1 MTGKITLIS
10 PPDVFVNKSA
20 SIILV
25 NITPGEQESVSN
37 WFSEHPLGRELNIY
51 FYSNEQNISWL
62 VTAYNVAQYRYVNI
76 DNTVDQ
82 SGVLTSYLLSL
93 ENSYYSTSSN
103 DTFEIF
109 KLLNTSK
116 VDSVI
121 GFLDKVV
128 TNEHEKSEL

>member
-51 FYSNEQNISWL
+51 FYNNEQNISWL
-62 VTAYNVAQYRYVNI
+62 VTAYNVAQYRYINI
-76 DNTVDQ
+76 DNAADQ

-128 TNEHEKSEL
+128 TNGHEKS

>member
-51 FYSNEQNISWL
+51 FYNNEQNISWL

-76 DNTVDQ
+76 DNTADQ

-128 TNEHEKSEL
+128 TNEHEKS

>member
-51 FYSNEQNISWL
+51 FYNNEQNISWL
-62 VTAYNVAQYRYVNI
+62 VTAYNVAQYRYINI
-76 DNTVDQ
+76 DNTADQ

-128 TNEHEKSEL
+128 TNEHEKS

>member
-51 FYSNEQNISWL
+51 FYGNEQNISWL

-76 DNTVDQ
+76 DNTADQ

-93 ENSYYSTSSN
+93 ENSYFSTSSN

-128 TNEHEKSEL
+128 TNEHEKS

>member
-51 FYSNEQNISWL
+51 FYNNEQNISWL
-62 VTAYNVAQYRYVNI
+62 VTAYNVAQYRYINI
-76 DNTVDQ
+76 DNTADQ

-93 ENSYYSTSSN
+93 ENSYYSTSGN

-128 TNEHEKSEL
+128 TNEHEKP

>member
-51 FYSNEQNISWL
+51 FYNNEQNISWL
-62 VTAYNVAQYRYVNI
+62 VTAYNVAQYRYINI

-128 TNEHEKSEL
+128 TNEHEKP